1 MKKVLLKIDGMTCS
15 ACSSGLEKYL
25 NKQDGIKT
33 AAVNLVMNNANIEYD
48 EKKLTL
54 EQVEKFVE
62 KAGFTSLG
70 IDNFEKEEKKKSNEK
85 YKLIEI
91 SVISIL
97 ILYIS
102 MSHMVGLPVIPFLNM
117 MTHPINYAI
126 SLLILTTIVILFGK
140 DIIKNGYKN
149 LIHKTPNMDTLVMIG
164 VLASYVYSIYGTI
177 RILQGHTMYVE
188 KLYYESAAIVIFF
201 IKIGKFV
208 ENKNKDKTKEALQEL
223 MTITPNNATIIREGK
238 EVVVTLDEIQKGDI
252 VICKP
257 GEKIAVD
264 GEIIDGV
271 THINE
276 AFITGESKPAK
287 REIGSKVIAGSINY
301 EGTIKY
307 KAEKIGKESTVSEIV
322 RLVANATATKAPIA
336 KIADKISGYFVPVVL
351 VISIIAF
358 VLWLIISKDI
368 ALAINIFV
376 SILVVACPC
385 SLGLATPL
393 AIVIAS
399 GNASRKGI
407 LVKTSEALE
416 NFHKAKTICFDKTGT
431 LTKGTLSIS
440 KIYNYSNLEEKEL
453 LKNIASI
460 EKKSEHPI
468 ARAIV
473 NKVVEEKIEFEDLK
487 EFKAIAGFGV
497 EAIMQNDDKYLIGN
511 RKLMTENGVII
522 PNEQDEQ
529 QLVNDGN
536 SILFVSLNNKLVALI
551 GVKDILKDNIENV
564 IKELKDKNINVVM
577 LTGDNEK
584 TAEIVAKQ
592 IGIEKVI
599 SNVTPK
605 EKAKKIKELKKDG
618 IVIMCGDGINDS
630 ISLVTADIGV
640 SISSG
645 TDIAMDSASVILMN
659 DNIEKINELIEISEK
674 TIKNIK
680 QNLFWAFFYNAI
692 CIPVAAGVFI
702 TLTGWQM
709 SPMLGAA
716 AMSLS
721 SFFVCMNAL
730 RLNTFSMHDASKDIK
745 RKKKEKKTMEK
756 TLEITGMMCGHC
768 EMAVKKALEAVDGVK
783 SADVSHEKGTAVV
796 TLSKEVS
803 NDVLKKTVEDK
814 DYTVTSI
821 K

>member
-33 AAVNLVMNNANIEYD
+33 AVVNLVMNNANIEYD

-85 YKLIEI
+85 YKLIGI

-117 MTHPINYAI
+117 ITHPINYAI

-208 ENKNKDKTKEALQEL
+208 ESKNKDKTKEALQEL
-223 MTITPNNATIIREGK
+223 MTITPNNATIIREEK
-238 EVVVTLDEIQKGDI
+238 EVDVTLDEIQKGDI

-287 REIGSKVIAGSINY
+287 KEIGSKVIAGSINY

-351 VISIIAF
+351 VISIISF

-368 ALAINIFV
+368 AIAINIFV

-473 NKVVEEKIEFEDLK
+473 NKAIEKKIEFEDLK

-497 EAIMQNDDKYLIGN
+497 EAIMQNNDKYLIGN

-551 GVKDILKDNIENV
+551 GVKDILKDNIEKV

-599 SNVTPK
+599 PNVTPK
-605 EKAKKIKELKKDG
+605 EKAEKIKELKKDG

-680 QNLFWAFFYNAI
+680 QNLFWAFFYNI
-692 CIPVAAGVFI
+692 CMIPIACGILEPIGIEMNPMVAAFAMTI
-702 TLTGWQM
+702 SSLTVV
-709 SPMLGAA
+709 L
-716 AMSLS
+716 
-721 SFFVCMNAL
+721 NAL
-730 RLNTFSMHDASKDIK
+730 RL
-745 RKKKEKKTMEK
+745 KK
-756 TLEITGMMCGHC
+756 
-768 EMAVKKALEAVDGVK
+768 
-783 SADVSHEKGTAVV
+783 
-796 TLSKEVS
+796 
-803 NDVLKKTVEDK
+803 
-814 DYTVTSI
+814 
-821 K
+821 

>member
-33 AAVNLVMNNANIEYD
+33 TVVNLVMNNANIEYD

-85 YKLIEI
+85 YKLMGI

-117 MTHPINYAI
+117 ITHPINYAI

-208 ENKNKDKTKEALQEL
+208 ESKNKDKTKEALQEL
-223 MTITPNNATIIREGK
+223 MTITPNNATIIREEK

-252 VICKP
+252 IICKP

-287 REIGSKVIAGSINY
+287 KEIGSKVIAGSINY

-351 VISIIAF
+351 VISIISF

-473 NKVVEEKIEFEDLK
+473 NKAIEEKIEFEDLK

-497 EAIMQNDDKYLIGN
+497 EAIMKNDDKYLIGN

-599 SNVTPK
+599 PNVTPK
-605 EKAKKIKELKKDG
+605 EKAEKIKELKKDG

-680 QNLFWAFFYNAI
+680 QNLFWAFFYNI
-692 CIPVAAGVFI
+692 CMIPIACGILEPIGIEMNPMVAAFAMTI
-702 TLTGWQM
+702 SSLTVV
-709 SPMLGAA
+709 L
-716 AMSLS
+716 
-721 SFFVCMNAL
+721 NAL
-730 RLNTFSMHDASKDIK
+730 RL
-745 RKKKEKKTMEK
+745 KK
-756 TLEITGMMCGHC
+756 
-768 EMAVKKALEAVDGVK
+768 
-783 SADVSHEKGTAVV
+783 
-796 TLSKEVS
+796 
-803 NDVLKKTVEDK
+803 
-814 DYTVTSI
+814 
-821 K
+821 

>member
-1 MKKVLLKIDGMTCS
+1 
-15 ACSSGLEKYL
+15 
-25 NKQDGIKT
+25 
-33 AAVNLVMNNANIEYD
+33 
-48 EKKLTL
+48 
-54 EQVEKFVE
+54 
-62 KAGFTSLG
+62 
-70 IDNFEKEEKKKSNEK
+70 
-85 YKLIEI
+85 
-91 SVISIL
+91 
-97 ILYIS
+97 

-117 MTHPINYAI
+117 ITHPINYAI

-208 ENKNKDKTKEALQEL
+208 ESKNKDKTKEALQEL
-223 MTITPNNATIIREGK
+223 MTITPNNATIIREEK

-287 REIGSKVIAGSINY
+287 KEIGSKVIAGSINY

-351 VISIIAF
+351 VISIISF

-473 NKVVEEKIEFEDLK
+473 NKAQEAKIEFEDLK

-497 EAIMQNDDKYLIGN
+497 EAIMKNDDKYLIGN

-599 SNVTPK
+599 PNVTPK
-605 EKAKKIKELKKDG
+605 EKAEKIKELKKDG

-645 TDIAMDSASVILMN
+645 TDIAMDSASLILIN
-659 DNIEKINELIEISEK
+659 DNIENINELIEISEK

-680 QNLFWAFFYNAI
+680 QNLFWAFFYNI
-692 CIPVAAGVFI
+692 CMIPIACGILENIGIEMNPMVAAFAMTI
-702 TLTGWQM
+702 SSLTVV
-709 SPMLGAA
+709 L
-716 AMSLS
+716 
-721 SFFVCMNAL
+721 NAL
-730 RLNTFSMHDASKDIK
+730 RL
-745 RKKKEKKTMEK
+745 KK
-756 TLEITGMMCGHC
+756 
-768 EMAVKKALEAVDGVK
+768 
-783 SADVSHEKGTAVV
+783 
-796 TLSKEVS
+796 
-803 NDVLKKTVEDK
+803 
-814 DYTVTSI
+814 
-821 K
+821 